1 MSIVDCIT
9 ASSVPVRIN
18 EKSDYLKLKERDESL
33 SHPPT
38 NEIYRHN
45 SLEPETED
53 DEKIDTAS
61 AAAIKLEKTTP
72 DGGFRAW
79 LVTVGSFCAILA
91 TFGVSNATGTIQQY
105 LATHVLQNMGE
116 SKVGWIF
123 SLWLFFMY
131 LGGVQTGPIFD
142 AYGLRPLLIPGC
154 IGWVT
159 SIIVLSVCKEY
170 YEFILGF
177 SVLGGISTSMIFNPS
192 MTVLGHWFL
201 KKRALAT
208 GLATTGGA
216 VGGIFMPLVL
226 QTLFSRIGYGWSIRV
241 LAFIVLG
248 LCLVACLTLES
259 RHSRRKV
266 DWHEALID
274 VKSLLIPEF
283 GLCCFGVFLLEWAV
297 FVPIIYMVTYAH
309 AQGLTLAY
317 SNAILA
323 YLNIGSVLGR
333 AIPGYIAD
341 RFGGFNVTIATSA
354 VTGVLCLALWIPGGT
369 SKAGLTTFAVL
380 FGFWSGSTISLTPV
394 CIAAVSETK
403 DYGKRYGTAYSIASI
418 AALTGLPIAGA
429 LAANNYLGM
438 KLFAGIVYL
447 SGATA
452 LAMSRWLAVGKRL
465 IF

>member
-1 MSIVDCIT
+1 MTVASEKKTDCLETSQREISPAQST
-9 ASSVPVRIN
+9 N
-18 EKSDYLKLKERDESL
+18 DE
-33 SHPPT
+33 
-38 NEIYRHN
+38 NYKHN
-45 SLEPETED
+45 SLETETEE
-53 DEKIDTAS
+53 DEKLDTAS
-61 AAAIKLEKTTP
+61 VAAVKLEATIP

-79 LVTVGSFCAILA
+79 LVVVGSFCAIVA

-105 LATHVLQNMGE
+105 LSANMLKNM
-116 SKVGWIF
+116 SDSDVGWIF
-123 SLWLFFMY
+123 SIWLFFMY

-154 IGWVT
+154 IGWVA
-159 SIIVLSVCKEY
+159 SIFILSVCKQY
-170 YEFILGF
+170 YQFILGF
-177 SVLGGISTSMIFNPS
+177 SILGGISTSMIFNPS
-192 MTVLGHWFL
+192 VTVLGHWFM

-216 VGGIFMPLVL
+216 VGGIFMPLML
-226 QTLFSRIGYGWSIRV
+226 ERLFPRIGYGWSIRV
-241 LAFIVLG
+241 LAFIELG
-248 LCLVACLTLES
+248 LCLIACFTLES

-323 YLNIGSVLGR
+323 YLNVGSVLGR

-341 RFGGFNVTIATSA
+341 RCGGFNVTIVTSA
-354 VTGVLCLALWIPGGT
+354 VTGILCLALWIPGGS
-369 SKAGLTTFAVL
+369 SKAGLTAFAVL

-394 CIAAVSETK
+394 CVAAVSETK

-429 LAANNYLGM
+429 LTANNYLGM

-447 SGATA
+447 AGTAA
-452 LAMSRWLAVGKRL
+452 LALSRWFAVGKRL